1 MSDETH
7 ESAFFQEMRD
17 EMRRRALILT
27 VVGSALLGQLTILL
41 SEVHRLDANA
51 ALVGLLI
58 TLLPLTLWL
67 LLRRHQALSLL
78 LIAGFFAALPF
89 AVWRGEGSEVAIALL
104 ALPVCLL
111 AVNLGV
117 WPALGAALA
126 GSGAILAHGAQTVQ
140 LVGLALVWGALG
152 MVWVSIRF
160 AETATQWSWTSFS
173 RMRDL
178 LEESRAQQLHL
189 KEVQQDLNQ
198 ANAELARVSDRLRA
212 MNRIAEDARR
222 AKEEFVANVSHELRT
237 PLNMIIGF
245 SEIITQSPRLYD
257 RELPPQLLADLE
269 VIQRNARHLASLV
282 DDVLDLSR
290 AEAGRMAL
298 TRETVAMREVVEAA
312 LATVRP
318 LFETKGLTLNM
329 DVPEDLPLVYCDK
342 TRIRQV
348 IINLLSNAG
357 RFTERGG
364 ACVTVRQDGPSVII
378 TVSDTGPGI
387 PKADQERIFEPFE
400 QYDGGTA
407 QRYGGSGLG
416 LAISRRFVEMHG
428 GRMWV
433 ESEPGQG
440 SAFSAML
447 PLDITAHTHAG
458 EAVRWFSPYQPYE
471 PRTRPWQAPQPVVKP
486 RLVVLDQADT
496 LQHILAR
503 YEPDA
508 EVTAV
513 RTLEEAVEE
522 VRRLPAGALM
532 VNDLNAPPTWAEALA
547 QAPLPYRTPVIR
559 CAIPDRQEAADHL
572 GVRAYLLK
580 PIQREALLGAL
591 EQIGP
596 QVRSVLLVD
605 DNAEALQLF
614 ARILASADRPFA
626 IYRADSGA
634 RALALLRSRR
644 PDAMLLDL
652 VMPEMDGYEVLRQKR
667 QDEAIR
673 DIPVIAISALD
684 TAPGG
689 YATDYITAMRS
700 GGINLHEFLRAA
712 KALTAT
718 LAPADA
724 SAVPE
729 LAETPSG

>member
-1 MSDETH
+1 MSDERQ
-7 ESAFFQEMRD
+7 EAFFYQEMRD
-17 EMRRRALILT
+17 EMRRRALLLT
-27 VVGSALLGQLTILL
+27 VIGSAALGQLAILL
-41 SEVHRLDANA
+41 AEMQRLEANVGV
-51 ALVGLLI
+51 VGLFI
-58 TLLPLTLWL
+58 TLLPLGLWL
-67 LLRRHQALSLL
+67 LLRRRQALCLL
-78 LIAGFFAALPF
+78 LLAGFYAALPF
-89 AVWRGEGSEVAIALL
+89 MAWRGAGGEAAIVLL

-117 WPALGAALA
+117 WPAVGLA
-126 GSGAILAHGAQTVQ
+126 VACSGAILARGAPLVQ
-140 LVGLALVWGALG
+140 VVGLAVVWGALG
-152 MVWVSIRF
+152 MTWVSIHY
-160 AETATQWSWTSFS
+160 AETATQWSWTSFA

-178 LEESRAQQLHL
+178 LEESRAQQVHL

-245 SEIITQSPRLYD
+245 TEIITQSPRLYSH
-257 RELPPQLLADLE
+257 ELPPQLLADLE
-269 VIQRNARHLASLV
+269 VIQRNSRHLASLV

-298 TRETVAMREVVEAA
+298 TREMVALGEVVEAA

-318 LFETKGLTLNM
+318 LFESKGLSLSM
-329 DVPEDLPLVYCDK
+329 DVPEDLPPVYCDK

-364 ACVTVRQDGPSVII
+364 ACVTVRRDGPSVVI

-447 PLDITAHTHAG
+447 PVDLTAHAHSG

-486 RLVVLDQADT
+486 RLVVLEQADT
-496 LQHILAR
+496 LQQILAR

-522 VRRLPAGALM
+522 VQRLPAGALLI
-532 VNDLNAPPTWAEALA
+532 NDLNAPPVWPQALS
-547 QAPLPYRTPVIR
+547 QAPLPYRTPIIR
-559 CAIPDRQEAADHL
+559 CAIPDKQEAADHL

-580 PIQREALLGAL
+580 PIQHEALLNAL

-596 QVRSVLLVD
+596 PARSVLLVD
-605 DNAEALQLF
+605 DNEEALQLF
-614 ARILASADRPFA
+614 ARILSSAERPYD
-626 IYRADSGA
+626 IYRASSGA

-652 VMPEMDGYEVLRQKR
+652 VMPEMDGYELLRLKR

-684 TAPGG
+684 TVPGG
-689 YATDYITAMRS
+689 YTTAYIGATRS
-700 GGINLHEFLRAA
+700 GGLNLQEFLRAA
-712 KALTAT
+712 KALTAI

-724 SAVPE
+724 SGVPE
-729 LAETPSG
+729 PVETPSG

>member
-1 MSDETH
+1 MSH
-7 ESAFFQEMRD
+7 EPQEASFYQEMRG
-17 EMRRRALILT
+17 EMRRRALLLT
-27 VVGSALLGQLTILL
+27 VIGSAALGQLVIVL
-41 SEVHRLDANA
+41 SELHRLDSNA
-51 ALVGLLI
+51 GVVGLLI
-58 TLLPLTLWL
+58 TLGPLVLWL
-67 LLRRHQALSLL
+67 LLRQRQALCLL
-78 LIAGFFAALPF
+78 LLAGFYASLPF
-89 AVWRGEGSEVAIALL
+89 ALWRGQGSEAAIVLL

-117 WPALGAALA
+117 RAATAAALA
-126 GSGAILAHGAQTVQ
+126 CSVAILARGAQTVQ
-140 LVGLALVWGALG
+140 VVGLSLVWGTLG
-152 MVWVSIRF
+152 MTWVSIRF
-160 AETATQWSWTSFS
+160 AETATHWSWTSYV

-178 LEESRAQQLHL
+178 LEESRTRQLHL

-198 ANAELARVSDRLRA
+198 ANTELARVSDRLRA

-245 SEIITQSPRLYD
+245 SEIITQSPRLYQRD
-257 RELPPQLLADLE
+257 LPSQLLADLE
-269 VIQRNARHLASLV
+269 VIQRNARHLANLV

-298 TRETVAMREVVEAA
+298 TREMVTMGEVIEVA

-318 LFETKGLTLNM
+318 LFETKGLSLSM
-329 DVPEDLPLVYCDK
+329 DVPADLPPVYCDK

-364 ACVTVRQDGPSVII
+364 ACVAARQDGPSVII

-447 PLDITAHTHAG
+447 PLGVTAHTHAN

-471 PRTRPWQAPQPVVKP
+471 PRARPWQAPQPVVKP
-486 RLVVLDQADT
+486 RLVVLDQAET
-496 LQHILAR
+496 LQQILAR

-508 EVTAV
+508 EVTATQTV
-513 RTLEEAVEE
+513 EQAVEE
-522 VRRLPAGALM
+522 ARRLPASALL
-532 VNDLNAPPTWAEALA
+532 VNDLNAPPAWPSALA
-547 QAPLPYRTPVIR
+547 QAPLPYRTPIIR

-580 PIQREALLGAL
+580 PIQREALLSAL
-591 EQIGP
+591 EQISP
-596 QVRSVLLVD
+596 PARSVLLVD
-605 DNAEALQLF
+605 DNEEALQLF
-614 ARILASADRPFA
+614 ARILSSAERPYD
-626 IYRADSGA
+626 IYRASSGA
-634 RALALLRSRR
+634 RALALLHSRR

-652 VMPEMDGYEVLRQKR
+652 VMPEMDGYEVLRLKQ
-667 QDEAIR
+667 QDESIR

-689 YATDYITAMRS
+689 YATAYISATRG
-700 GGINLHEFLRAA
+700 GGINLQEFLRAA
-712 KALTAT
+712 RALTAI

-724 SAVPE
+724 SDV
-729 LAETPSG
+729 AEPAKAPSG